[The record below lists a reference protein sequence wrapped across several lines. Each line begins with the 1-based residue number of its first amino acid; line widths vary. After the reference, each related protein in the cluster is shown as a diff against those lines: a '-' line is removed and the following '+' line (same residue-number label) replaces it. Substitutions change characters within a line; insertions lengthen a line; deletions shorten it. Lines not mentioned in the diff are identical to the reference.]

1 VPITATDIS
10 NPTIFSEGFGHAP
23 EPFSYLKI
31 LTARRFKHQPEH
43 LFQTKQAQG
52 KKLATVSPIRIP
64 KEDWIMSTNET
75 FRRPKSRLL
84 TKLILLVAT
93 AGTGAAATIALSQYG
108 LLSSKADEASKA
120 QDLVPA
126 IDWAAAAPGR
136 IEPKSGVIRI
146 GAALVGRIAEVAVK
160 QNDKVE
166 EGELL
171 IRLDDDE
178 ARARLQAAETEVA
191 SRKRERDA
199 QPLDKDR
206 DALRTAE
213 DNVFT
218 AERALTNA
226 HFELEYELHARR
238 EGKANDERI
247 AQARDDLAKAK
258 DRLQDE
264 RSSYAKAKA
273 KPNVPAPS
281 QLESALQAAR
291 SNVAVA
297 EALLEKTR
305 ILAPVGGT
313 VLQLPAKIGEMVAPS
328 PDQTLAVLGDMSV
341 VRLKAELDE
350 IDVSKVKVGGKVV
363 VKSNAYPDKEF
374 SGTVAELAPSLMS
387 PQFALRGARRP
398 MDVEVLPVTIDLE
411 GNPPLLPG
419 MRADA
424 FFK

>member
-1 VPITATDIS
+1 
-10 NPTIFSEGFGHAP
+10 
-23 EPFSYLKI
+23 
-31 LTARRFKHQPEH
+31 
-43 LFQTKQAQG
+43 
-52 KKLATVSPIRIP
+52 
-64 KEDWIMSTNET
+64 MSTNET
-75 FRRPKSRLL
+75 YRRPKSRLL

-108 LLSSKADEASKA
+108 LLSSKADEASKVK
-120 QDLVPA
+120 DLAPA
-126 IDWAAAAPGR
+126 IDWVAAAPGR

-146 GAALVGRIAEVAVK
+146 GAALVGRIAEVAIK
-160 QNDKVE
+160 ENDKVE

-206 DALRTAE
+206 SELRTAE

-226 HFELEYELHARR
+226 HFELEFELKARR
-238 EGKANDERI
+238 EGNGGDDRVT
-247 AQARDDLAKAK
+247 QARNDLAKAE

-264 RSSYAKAKA
+264 RSNYAKAKA
-273 KPNVPAPS
+273 KPNIPAPS

-350 IDVSKVKVGGKVV
+350 IDVSKVKVGRKVV
-363 VKSNAYPDKEF
+363 VKSNAYPGEEF
-374 SGTVAELAPSLMS
+374 SGTVAELAPSLTS

-424 FFK
+424 FFR